1 MGDQAIDAR
10 GVGKRFRLYA
20 QRATSLKERVLG
32 LRTASGQDFW
42 ALREVDL
49 AIGTGETVGLI
60 GPNGSGKSTLLK
72 VLAGILPPTT
82 GSVSTRGRIASLLE
96 LGAGFDGELT
106 GRENIYLN
114 ASILGLTKRETDRYF
129 DAIVEFSE
137 LADFIDTHVK
147 HYSSGMYVRLG
158 FAVAVHVDPDILLVD
173 EVLAVGDEAF
183 AAKCLAKV
191 NEFQREGRTILF
203 VTHGLGTLHEICSR
217 AVVLNQ
223 GRVLFDGDVG
233 EATGRLRALLGVAGT
248 TLSTDQGTKVLQLLD
263 ARCADAVTRMTELDF
278 YAGDKAAVEVD
289 VRALDGA
296 PPVEV
301 RVIVTG
307 PDDYPMYRMTAG
319 PVTFDPAA
327 ERQTVRLTI
336 PSLPP
341 LQGLFSLSVALVDPA
356 TNATMDVHRF
366 GERLRVYGPADD
378 AMITA
383 DFDTD
388 VLDQPPPPKPPASP
402 PTQEEIAN
410 PGRPGAPTTFLRQR
424 AERLAA
430 AEAKEGTMPAAE
442 PSADREGSPG
452 AGVGP
457 EGSPRAGTGPEG
469 SPRAGP
475 GPEGSANGDGGRREA
490 RERAR

>member
-1 MGDQAIDAR
+1 MGVNAIQARA
-10 GVGKRFRLYA
+10 VGKRFRLHA
-20 QRATSLKERVLG
+20 QRPTSLKERVLG
-32 LRTASGQDFW
+32 LRNAAGQDFW
-42 ALREVDL
+42 ALRDVDL
-49 AIGTGETVGLI
+49 TIEGGQTVGLI

-82 GSVSTRGRIASLLE
+82 GAVSTRGRIASLLE

-114 ASILGLTKRETDRYF
+114 ASILGLTKRETDRHF

-137 LADFIDTHVK
+137 LGDFIDSHVK

-203 VTHGLGTLHEICSR
+203 VTHGLGTLQEICSR

-233 EATGRLRALLGVAGT
+233 EATGRLRALLGVAGA
-248 TLSTDQGTKVLQLLD
+248 TLSTDQGTKLLRLLD
-263 ARCADAVTRMTELDF
+263 ARCADPVTRVPEVDF
-278 YAGDKAAVEVD
+278 YAGDKVAVEID
-289 VRALDGA
+289 VRALAGA

-307 PDDYPMYRMTAG
+307 PDDYPMYRMTSE
-319 PVTFDPAA
+319 PVGFDPDV
-327 ERQTVRLTI
+327 EQQTLRLTV

-378 AMITA
+378 AMVTA
-383 DFDTD
+383 EFETD
-388 VLDQPPPPKPPASP
+388 LLTDPPPPKPPASP
-402 PTQEEIAN
+402 PTPDEIAN
-410 PGRPGAPTTFLRQR
+410 PGRPGAPTAFLRQR

-430 AEAKEGTMPAAE
+430 ASAAGPAAG
-442 PSADREGSPG
+442 PAAAPAADGTRAEGD
-452 AGVGP
+452 AAQAA
-457 EGSPRAGTGPEG
+457 EGDR
-469 SPRAGP
+469 R
-475 GPEGSANGDGGRREA
+475 GRREA
-490 RERAR
+490 AERAR